1 MATPRFRRSD
11 EMKISEFFSLIKAR
25 GKKDTAKLIKKVVTD
40 KRGRRMTVW
49 VKPDKKVGGDF
60 WDAIASF
67 FGKGK
72 MRIVKREYKTN
83 DIEKKFGVPVERF
96 RLNFLAYFKS
106 KDRWDQY
113 FSTPEPRPQM
123 MVKLKG
129 EKIDAFR
136 VFNKMLMEWMSNNYK
151 TMKPK
156 EATDGTRADVGKP
169 DKRAVPADMP
179 TAVPGGTTGDAG
191 GDVPSRRPSRDKGQT
206 VLNGGNIG
214 ERSRD
219 DLRLTL
225 GQIKKIRET
234 CMKILEKP
242 DDQITEADKAILREY
257 EGGGSVAQGERS
269 ADEILYAYYTPKS
282 VVSKMW
288 ELAKKYIAGKTA
300 IDVLEPAAGTGR
312 FADMIPQGVAAKFDM
327 FEIDDVSA
335 RINRILHPDADVKK
349 ESFET
354 LFMEGRTVK
363 KKYDGKKYDLVIGNP
378 PYGAFTGQYKGLGEG
393 KGHSRYEEYFMD
405 RGLDTLKDGGVMTFI
420 VPSDFMR
427 NWRNSKIK
435 EKIAMKGKI
444 MEAWR
449 LPNGTFNTTGVGT
462 DVIVIRKEK
471 GNINDF
477 LGDQYF
483 KDNPGN
489 VLGVETTR
497 TGRYNR
503 IEKWVNPPEGVALMD
518 VFNLL
523 DSNKYPFV
531 VPGAKTLPEE
541 VREKIGVALE
551 GNQNAVGPHNVEPKP
566 ESPEKKKKGGE
577 GKAKSEAKKKWKDKG
592 VPEPIV
598 KKETM
603 NIEQFNARYSRNVSA
618 LDLAVSK
625 ATGFDGVVDMALLS
639 PEDKKAFQKSPS
651 MCMMDG
657 NVYHVTNY
665 VSGNIYDKLE
675 QLEKDRDAIGDAA
688 YNKQKK
694 LLEAALPPKRTVA
707 DITLSPITE
716 FAQNFKFGEGDD
728 EATLIQK
735 FWEWS
740 GVNKWNPRWQNFNG
754 NVSNYDI
761 PPGLRWANIV
771 DYIEGKAVGVK
782 APKGSSDERK
792 AQAKAESDMIK
803 DKRMKAAETLFK
815 RFIETGLEGEEKA
828 FFEREYNR
836 VFNSHVDPDYSKI
849 PVSVDGLA
857 TTFKADS
864 EGNPIPLELR
874 DTQLR
879 GVSFLSNKGNG
890 LLAYE
895 VGLGKTMTGIIA
907 TVNQIQTGRA
917 HKPLI
922 CVPKATY
929 KNWLR
934 EIKELFPN
942 QKVNELGNLG
952 KSYTDKFLTPDGRLN
967 LPPDALNV
975 CTIEALENIS
985 FKKDS
990 LDEIMADLVDSQ
1002 KVEEDDSI
1010 RDKKKANE
1018 QAAEIKSIEEKLGR
1032 ASKSGSSTFY
1042 IEDLGIDHITL
1053 DEAHFA
1059 KNIFGQAKVPKTG
1072 RNITINEYSGMT
1084 GGTSDR
1090 ALKTYAITQ
1099 YIQRH
1104 NNDRNVFAL
1113 TATPFTNSA
1122 IEIYNMLSLVA
1133 RKRLKEL
1140 GIYNMHEFLSHF
1152 ADVKTEWVV
1161 KGNQKIEK
1169 APVCKSFKNTK
1180 ILQSLIREYFDKKT
1194 IKDAGIKRPDIER
1207 HFVDIPL
1214 TEDQRHLQE
1223 IERLRF
1229 ETVSRESPGAALK
1242 AIHNMRMSLISPSLV
1257 EQDDHNEGVNLH
1269 KDGDP
1274 VEHSPKMKFCLDSA
1288 AKLHKKKPN
1297 MGQILYVPIGTELFD
1312 KYTKYLVK
1320 NGVPA
1325 DAIGIIHSK
1334 VGLDKR
1340 EKIIESFNDPEGKV
1354 KVLIGTDTIGEGIN
1368 LNGNTGVLY
1377 DTMLQWNPSQRVQLE
1392 GRLWRFGNRQKKVH
1406 VVYPL
1411 MVDSVDAAMNQKH
1424 DEKMNR
1430 INDIFSYTGDTM
1442 ELGDIS
1448 PEDLKFDL
1456 IKDPKRRAQFRIDL
1470 ETEAIRNKEYELRLS
1485 ADLLRKKKD
1494 AHGNAENTIEY
1505 MKDRIDRAEK
1515 EIAEYETMIS
1525 GLEKELKAA
1534 PASDK
1539 TRITSTLERY
1549 KQFKNSERETI
1560 TESKAQTKK
1569 AVEIQAKI
1577 AQELQDMGNLTLSDV
1592 ETKAKALEGEA
1603 QAISE
1608 EVQKIR
1614 EKLPQY
1620 TEEAKKDLVEKK
1632 KTVRPVSESIAFYAD
1647 YIAKNTMSDELVKA
1661 LVFSVGGAIK
1671 RARVLTKA
1679 MAAGKSEVV
1688 FNGKKYLVRR

>member
-1 MATPRFRRSD
+1 MN
-11 EMKISEFFSLIKAR
+11 ISRFFSLIKAR
-25 GKKDTAKLIKKVVTD
+25 GKKDTAKLVKKVVTD

-49 VKPDKKVGGDF
+49 VKPDKKVGDDF
-60 WDAIASF
+60 WNVIASF

-72 MRIVKREYKTN
+72 MRIVKREYKSN

-113 FSTPEPRPQM
+113 FSSPEPRPQM
-123 MVKLKG
+123 LVKFKG

-151 TMKPK
+151 TMKMK
-156 EATDGTRADVGKP
+156 EASDGTRADVRKP

-179 TAVPGGTTGDAG
+179 KAVAGGASGDAG
-191 GDVPSRRPSRDKGQT
+191 GDVPSRRPSRDEGQT

-214 ERSRD
+214 ERSSD
-219 DLRLTL
+219 DLRLTK

-242 DDQITEADKAILREY
+242 DSEITEADKAILREY

-300 IDVLEPAAGTGR
+300 VDVLEPAAGTGR
-312 FADMIPQGVAAKFDM
+312 FADMVPQGVSAKFDM
-327 FEIDDVSA
+327 FEIDDVSS
-335 RINRILHPDADVKK
+335 RINRILHPDANVKK

-354 LFMEGRTVK
+354 LFMEGRSVK

-405 RGLDTLKDGGVMTFI
+405 RGLDTLKDGGVMAFI

-503 IEKWVNPPEGVALMD
+503 IEKWINPPEGVALMD

-523 DSNKYPFV
+523 DANKYPFV
-531 VPGAKTLPEE
+531 VPGARTMPEE
-541 VREKIGVALE
+541 VRAKIGVALE
-551 GNQNAVGPHNVEPKP
+551 GNQNAVGPHDVEPKP
-566 ESPEKKKKGGE
+566 KSPEKKKKKGGK
-577 GKAKSEAKKKWKDKG
+577 GKAESKTKKKDKG

-603 NIEQFNARYSRNVSA
+603 NVDQFNAKYGRNVSA

-639 PEDKKAFQKSPS
+639 PEDKKAFQKNPN
-651 MCMMDG
+651 MCMMG
-657 NVYHVTNY
+657 GQVYHAVNY
-665 VSGNIYDKLE
+665 VSGNIYDKLD
-675 QLEKDRDAIGDAA
+675 QLERDREAIGEGA
-688 YNKQKK
+688 YAKQKK
-694 LLEAALPPKRTVA
+694 MLESALPPKRTVA

-716 FAQNFKFGEGDD
+716 FAQSFEFGEGEDRI
-728 EATLIQK
+728 TLIQK
-735 FWEWS
+735 FWEWA

-754 NVSNYDI
+754 NVSSYDI

-771 DYIEGKAVGVK
+771 DYIEGKAVGIS

-792 AQAKAESDMIK
+792 AQAKAESDMVK
-803 DKRMKAAETLFK
+803 DKRMKAAETIFK
-815 RFIETGLEGEEKA
+815 RFIETGLQGEEKEA
-828 FFEREYNR
+828 FEREYNR

-849 PVSVDGLA
+849 PVSVNGVA
-857 TTFKADS
+857 TTFKTDS

-874 DTQLR
+874 ESQLR

-890 LLAYE
+890 VLAYE

-952 KSYTDKFLTPDGRLN
+952 KSEIGKFLTPDGRLN

-975 CTIEALENIS
+975 CTVDALRNIS
-985 FKKDS
+985 FKKES

-1002 KVEEDDSI
+1002 KVQESEEDEDAGYYG
-1010 RDKKKANE
+1010 RRRNKKDKRADQ

-1032 ASKSGSSTFY
+1032 ASKTGSATFY

-1059 KNIFGQAKVPKTG
+1059 KNIFGQAKVPVTG

-1084 GGTSDR
+1084 GGTSGR

-1169 APVCKSFKNTK
+1169 APVCKNFKNTK

-1207 HFVDIPL
+1207 HFVDIPM
-1214 TEDQRHLQE
+1214 TEDQRYLQE

-1229 ETVSRESPGAALK
+1229 DTVSKETPGAALK
-1242 AIHNMRMSLISPSLV
+1242 AIHNMRMSLISPSLI

-1288 AKLHKKKPN
+1288 AKLYKKKPD
-1297 MGQILYVPIGTELFD
+1297 MGQILYVPIGTDLFD

-1325 DAIGIIHSK
+1325 DAIGIIHSEIN
-1334 VGLDKR
+1334 LNKR
-1340 EKIIESFNDPEGKV
+1340 EDIIESFNDPEGKV

-1392 GRLWRFGNRQKKVH
+1392 GRLWRFGNKQKKVH

-1430 INDIFSYTGDTM
+1430 INDIFSYTGDKM

-1456 IKDPKRRAQFRIDL
+1456 IKDPKKRAEFRINR
-1470 ETEAIRNKEYELRLS
+1470 ETEEIRNKEYELRLS
-1485 ADLLRKKKD
+1485 ADLIRKKKD
-1494 AHGNAENTIEY
+1494 THENAENTISF
-1505 MKDRIDRAEK
+1505 MKERIEKAEK
-1515 EIAEYETMIS
+1515 EIADYNTMIS
-1525 GLEKELKAA
+1525 GLEKELKDA

-1539 TRITSTLERY
+1539 ARIQSTLERY
-1549 KQFKNSERETI
+1549 KQFRNSERETI

-1577 AQELQDMGNLTLSDV
+1577 AQELQDMGNLTLADV
-1592 ETKAKALEGEA
+1592 ETKAKSLEAEA
-1603 QAISE
+1603 EGVKAEI
-1608 EVQKIR
+1608 
-1614 EKLPQY
+1614 EKVKEKFPVY
-1620 TEEAKKDLVEKK
+1620 VEEAKAELIEKK
-1632 KTVRPVSESIAFYAD
+1632 KTVKPVDESIAHYVD
-1647 YIAKNTMSDELVKA
+1647 YIAKNTETEELVKA
-1661 LVFSVGGAIK
+1661 ITFSVGGAIM
-1671 RARVLTKA
+1671 RARVLTKEISD
-1679 MAAGKSEVV
+1679 GKGEVI